1 MQIQRVSVVGAGT
14 MGNGIAQ
21 VFASAGVDV
30 QLIDTAAAA
39 VQRAVDTIGGSLER
53 LVRKEKISAADRQA
67 SLERIRTS
75 TKLTDAKDADLV
87 VEAVF
92 ESFEVKKRIFEE
104 LDGACGGDCILASNT
119 SSISITQ
126 IAAVTRR
133 PEKVVGMHFFNPVPI
148 MKLVEIIRGE
158 ATTDE
163 TYRIIE
169 ALAKR
174 VGKVPVEVQDYP
186 GFISNRVLMPMINEA
201 ISALQEGVADRDAFR
216 VHVDDGR
223 ARARCGD
230 TDDERGERD
239 AAQPAGQSRQHATA
253 ARRYAPEQTRARE
266 RECLRPRRPCEV
278 DVERNTQQQ
287 PEGPRMRETQVHAAC
302 SCSGAVSGAGC
313 GADRSSHAAAASRSR
328 AACSAAGTARAN
340 FTRSAA
346 PRIRVSSSASVTGV
360 SARSRCA
367 SSDVVRSVLQ

>member
-1 MQIQRVSVVGAGT
+1 MQIQRVSVVGAVT

-21 VFASAGVDV
+21 VFACAGVDV

-201 ISALQEGVADRDAFR
+201 IFALQEGVADRDAIDTVMKLGMAHPMGPLELADFIGLD
-216 VHVDDGR
+216 VCLHILGVLQDGL
-223 ARARCGD
+223 GD
-230 TDDERGERD
+230 
-239 AAQPAGQSRQHATA
+239 PK
-253 ARRYAPEQTRARE
+253 Y
-266 RECLRPRRPCEV
+266 RPSPLLK
-278 DVERNTQQQ
+278 
-287 PEGPRMRETQVHAAC
+287 RMV
-302 SCSGAVSGAGC
+302 
-313 GADRSSHAAAASRSR
+313 
-328 AACSAAGTARAN
+328 AAGRLGRKSGQGFYDYREKA
-340 FTRSAA
+340 
-346 PRIRVSSSASVTGV
+346 
-360 SARSRCA
+360 
-367 SSDVVRSVLQ
+367 